1 MLYIV
6 NNMSIQ
12 RDYTMSLR
20 LNADEADRIRAVCK
34 YNQQTISDFVRT
46 SVRKT
51 LETEELRILQ
61 VKSERVR
68 LEKML
73 GEEKI

>member
-6 NNMSIQ
+6 DNMSIQ

-20 LNADEADRIRAVCK
+20 LNADEADRIRKVCK

-46 SVRKT
+46 SVRRT

-73 GEEKI
+73 KEDKT

>member
-1 MLYIV
+1 
-6 NNMSIQ
+6 MSIH

-20 LNADEADRIRAVCK
+20 LNAEEADRIRGVCK

-46 SVRKT
+46 SVRRT

-61 VKSERVR
+61 LKSEKAR
-68 LEKML
+68 LEKSL
-73 GEEKI
+73 SAD

>member
-1 MLYIV
+1 
-6 NNMSIQ
+6 MSIH

-20 LNADEADRIRAVCK
+20 LNAEEADRIRSVCK

-46 SVRKT
+46 SVRRT

-61 VKSERVR
+61 LKSEKAR
-68 LEKML
+68 LEKSL
-73 GEEKI
+73 SVD